1 MKLTKARLKRII
13 KEEIEGTMKE
23 VGQKRGEFK
32 VSDLMANI
40 DGYRWARDAE
50 NQLGVA
56 IEEAIKLA
64 VTAART
70 DVEDILVSAH
80 EALMRI

>member
-13 KEEIEGTMKE
+13 KEEIGMLEQAGHE
-23 VGQKRGEFK
+23 RGEFK
-32 VSDLMANI
+32 VSDLMANV
-40 DGYRWARDAE
+40 DGYPAGMHAE

-70 DVEDILVSAH
+70 DVEEILVSAH
-80 EALMRI
+80 EELMGI

>member
-13 KEEIEGTMKE
+13 KEEIGMLEQAGHE
-23 VGQKRGEFK
+23 RGEFK
-32 VSDLMANI
+32 VSDLMANV
-40 DGYRWARDAE
+40 DGSPAEMDSE

-70 DVEDILVSAH
+70 DVEEILVSAH